1 MLSKNIQYILLFIVL
16 NFGALAIGSYFMNSG
31 PSSDWYLTLKKAPW
45 TPPGWVFG
53 VAWFSIMICYSIY
66 MANLILI
73 SEFKFFIW
81 IVFSIQ
87 FILNISWNYFFF
99 NQHLTMLGFL
109 NIGLLTIVVGYFL
122 FNFSGTMRLSTL
134 WIAPYFVWL
143 LLASSLNLY
152 IVIKN

>member
-1 MLSKNIQYILLFIVL
+1 MLSKNFQYILLFIVL

>member
-31 PSSDWYLTLKKAPW
+31 PSSNWYLTLKKAPW

>member
-73 SEFKFFIW
+73 SEFKFLIW

>member
-1 MLSKNIQYILLFIVL
+1 MLSKNIQFIVLFLIL

-31 PSSDWYLTLKKAPW
+31 PSSNWYLTLKKAPW

-73 SEFKFFIW
+73 SEFKIFIW
-81 IVFSIQ
+81 VVFAIQ

-99 NQHLTMLGFL
+99 NLHLPILGL
-109 NIGLLTIVVGYFL
+109 VNILLLTIVVGYFL
-122 FNFSGTMRLSTL
+122 FNFHLTLRLSTL
-134 WIAPYFVWL
+134 WIVPYFVWL

>member
-81 IVFSIQ
+81 IVFAIQ

>member
-1 MLSKNIQYILLFIVL
+1 MLSKNVQYILLFIVL

-31 PSSDWYLTLKKAPW
+31 PSSNWYLTLKKAPW

>member
-1 MLSKNIQYILLFIVL
+1 
-16 NFGALAIGSYFMNSG
+16 MNSG

>member
-1 MLSKNIQYILLFIVL
+1 MLSKNVQYILLFIVL

-81 IVFSIQ
+81 IVFAIQ